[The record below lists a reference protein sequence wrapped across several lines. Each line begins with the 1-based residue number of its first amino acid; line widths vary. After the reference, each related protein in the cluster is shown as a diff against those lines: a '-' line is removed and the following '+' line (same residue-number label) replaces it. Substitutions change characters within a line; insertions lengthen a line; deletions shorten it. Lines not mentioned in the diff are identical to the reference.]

1 MVETPLTY
9 KNLTGHQKIAIFLL
23 AVGEDAI
30 QKIFAQMDDDEIREI
45 SIAMAGLG
53 KVGSDVTQQV
63 LEEFSKNLETPVTLM
78 GSFEGT
84 EKLLQ
89 KVLPASRQ
97 KEILDE
103 IQGPAGRTM
112 WDKLE
117 NVNEEVVAT
126 YLKNEYPQTVAV
138 ILSRLNPTFVAKVM
152 AYLPKAFATDVI
164 MRLMRLEN
172 VQKDV
177 LESIEQT
184 LRTDFMSSLTQSEAQ
199 DGPERVAEIFNNL
212 DRGTENRLMTALFER
227 NREVAEQVRSLMFT
241 FEDLMR
247 LDDQS
252 IQMVLRHTERGQV
265 ALALKGASEQ
275 VKNAIMRNMS
285 ERARVMLAEDMEAM
299 GAVRLR
305 DVDKAQSDIVLKAK
319 ELAVQGDILI
329 PGTQEVEEM
338 VE

>member
-1 MVETPLTY
+1 
-9 KNLTGHQKIAIFLL
+9 
-23 AVGEDAI
+23 
-30 QKIFAQMDDDEIREI
+30 
-45 SIAMAGLG
+45 MAGLG
-53 KVGSDVTQQV
+53 KVDKDVTEQV
-63 LEEFSKNLETPVTLM
+63 LEEFSQSLENPVTLM

-89 KVLPASRQ
+89 KVLPEKRQ

-103 IQGPAGRTM
+103 IRGPAGRTM

-117 NVNEEVVAT
+117 NVNEEVVAS

-138 ILSRLNPTFVAKVM
+138 ILSRLKPAFVAKVM
-152 AYLPKAFATDVI
+152 SFLPEAFATDVI
-164 MRLMRLEN
+164 MRLLRLEN
-172 VQKDV
+172 VQKEV

-184 LRTDFMSSLTQSEAQ
+184 LRTDFMSSLTQTEVQ
-199 DGPERVAEIFNNL
+199 DGSDRVAEIFNNL

-227 NREVAEQVRSLMFT
+227 NREVAEHIRSLMFT
-241 FEDLMR
+241 FEDLTR
-247 LDDQS
+247 LDNQS
-252 IQMVLRHTERGQV
+252 IQMLLRHVERHQV
-265 ALALKGASEQ
+265 ALALKGSSEQ
-275 VKNAIMRNMS
+275 VKNAILKNMS
-285 ERARVMLAEDMEAM
+285 ERARVMLNEDMEAM

-338 VE
+338 IE

>member
-1 MVETPLTY
+1 MAETPLTY
-9 KNLTGHQKIAIFLL
+9 KTLTGHQKIAIFLL

-30 QKIFAQMDDDEIREI
+30 QKIFSQMDDDEIREI

-53 KVGSDVTQQV
+53 KVDKDVTEQV
-63 LEEFSKNLETPVTLM
+63 LEEFSQSLENPVTLM

-89 KVLPASRQ
+89 KVLPEKRQ

-103 IQGPAGRTM
+103 IRGPAGRTM

-117 NVNEEVVAT
+117 NVNEEVVAS

-138 ILSRLNPTFVAKVM
+138 ILSRLKPAFVAKVM
-152 AYLPKAFATDVI
+152 SFLPEAFATDVI
-164 MRLMRLEN
+164 MRLLRLEN
-172 VQKDV
+172 VQKEV

-184 LRTDFMSSLTQSEAQ
+184 LRTDFMSSLTQTEVQ
-199 DGPERVAEIFNNL
+199 DGSDRVAEIFNNL

-227 NREVAEQVRSLMFT
+227 NREVAEHIRSLMFT
-241 FEDLMR
+241 FEDLTR
-247 LDDQS
+247 LDNQS
-252 IQMVLRHTERGQV
+252 IQMLLRHVERHQV
-265 ALALKGASEQ
+265 ALALKGSSEQ
-275 VKNAIMRNMS
+275 VKNAILKNMS
-285 ERARVMLAEDMEAM
+285 ERARVMLNEDMEAM

-338 VE
+338 IE

>member
-1 MVETPLTY
+1 MTDTLTY

-23 AVGEDAI
+23 AMGEEVI
-30 QKIFAQMDDDEIREI
+30 QQIFAQMEDDEIREI

-53 KVGSDVTQQV
+53 RVDSEVTEQV
-63 LEEFSKNLETPVTLM
+63 LEEFSKTLEMPVTVM
-78 GSFEGT
+78 GTFEGT

-89 KVLPASRQ
+89 KVLPERRQ
-97 KEILDE
+97 KEILEE

-117 NVNEEVVAT
+117 NVNEEVVAS

-138 ILSRLNPTFVAKVM
+138 ILSRLHPSFVAKVM
-152 AYLPKAFATDVI
+152 SYLPEAFATDVI
-164 MRLMRLEN
+164 MRLLRLDT

-184 LRTDFMSSLTQSEAQ
+184 LRTDFMSSLTQSETQ
-199 DGPERVAEIFNNL
+199 DGNERVAEIFNNL
-212 DRGTENRLMTALFER
+212 DRNTENRLMTALFER
-227 NREVAEQVRSLMFT
+227 NREVAEQIRSLMFT
-241 FEDLMR
+241 FEDVVR

-252 IQMVLRHTERGQV
+252 IQMILRHVDRSQI
-265 ALALKGASEQ
+265 ALALKGSSEQ

-285 ERARVMLAEDMEAM
+285 ERARMILSEDMEAM

-305 DVDKAQSDIVLKAK
+305 DVDKAQSDIVTQAK
-319 ELAVQGDILI
+319 ELALKGEIII
-329 PGTQEVEEM
+329 PGSQEMEEM

>member
-1 MVETPLTY
+1 MAEAPLTY
-9 KNLTGHQKIAIFLL
+9 QNLTGHQKIAIFLL

-30 QKIFAQMDDDEIREI
+30 QKIFARMDDDEIREI

-53 KVGSDVTQQV
+53 KVDRDVTQQV
-63 LEEFSKNLETPVTLM
+63 LEEFSKNVETPVTLM

-89 KVLPASRQ
+89 KVLPEDRQ
-97 KEILDE
+97 AAILDE

-117 NVNEEVVAT
+117 NVNEEVVAA

-138 ILSRLNPTFVAKVM
+138 ILSRLNPAFVAKVM
-152 AYLPKAFATDVI
+152 AYLPEAFATDVI

-172 VQKDV
+172 VQKEV

-184 LRTDFMSSLTQSEAQ
+184 LRTDFMSSLTQSEVQ

-212 DRGTENRLMTALFER
+212 DRGSENRLMTALFER

-241 FEDLMR
+241 FEDVTR

-252 IQMVLRHTERGQV
+252 IQMILRHTERGQV

-275 VKNAIMRNMS
+275 VKNAVLRNMS
-285 ERARVMLAEDMEAM
+285 ERARMMLIEDMEAM

-319 ELAVQGDILI
+319 ELAVQGDIII

-338 VE
+338 IE

>member
-1 MVETPLTY
+1 MVETSLTY

-23 AVGEDAI
+23 AVGEDTI

-53 KVGSDVTQQV
+53 KVGADVTQQV
-63 LEEFSKNLETPVTLM
+63 LEEFSKNLESPVTLM
-78 GSFEGT
+78 GNFEGT

-89 KVLPASRQ
+89 KVLPETRQ
-97 KEILDE
+97 KEILNE
-103 IQGPAGRTM
+103 IEGPAGRTM

-117 NVNEEVVAT
+117 NVNEEVVAN

-138 ILSRLNPTFVAKVM
+138 ILSRLNPSFVAKVM
-152 AYLPKAFATDVI
+152 AYLPEAFATDVI
-164 MRLMRLEN
+164 MRLLRLEN

-184 LRTDFMSSLTQSEAQ
+184 LRTDFMSSLTQSEVQ
-199 DGPERVAEIFNNL
+199 DGTERVAEIFNNL

-227 NREVAEQVRSLMFT
+227 NREVAEQVRSMMFT
-241 FEDLMR
+241 FEDLTR

-252 IQMVLRHTERGQV
+252 IQMILRQSERNDV

-275 VKNAIMRNMS
+275 VKNAIMRNLS
-285 ERARVMLAEDMEAM
+285 ERARVMLSEDMEAM

-319 ELAVQGDILI
+319 TMAVQGEIII

-338 VE
+338 IE